1 MPETQDDQP
10 KRGRKPA
17 ALKGEAKDTITVK
30 AIFGD
35 AVHLLANIELKH
47 NVLTEV
53 PNDGFTQAQ
62 VEAGKWATE

>member
-1 MPETQDDQP
+1 MPEIQDDQP

-17 ALKGEAKDTITVK
+17 KDTLTVK
-30 AIFGD
+30 AVYGD